1 VSLERPLAVY
11 LRVSTRKQETEN
23 QSIAI
28 EGWLSSR
35 GLSWGDV
42 DYRLE
47 DVESGTEDQR
57 SGFQELWRLVKEGR
71 VHGVLVFE
79 ISRLSRRQRT
89 LIDFLY
95 DCVERGITVY
105 SVKESYLAEWLREP
119 RARAIVVG
127 LLSILYDLERQ
138 MISDRTK
145 AGLERARM
153 QGKVVGRP
161 RKQVDRREVDKLLKL
176 GVPRTKIARM
186 LGVSPRTLKRRIV
199 EWSSQGRA

>member
-1 VSLERPLAVY
+1 MSLERPLAVY

-127 LLSILYDLERQ
+127 LLSILYDLER
-138 MISDRTK
+138 
-145 AGLERARM
+145 
-153 QGKVVGRP
+153 
-161 RKQVDRREVDKLLKL
+161 
-176 GVPRTKIARM
+176 
-186 LGVSPRTLKRRIV
+186 
-199 EWSSQGRA
+199 

>member
-1 VSLERPLAVY
+1 
-11 LRVSTRKQETEN
+11 
-23 QSIAI
+23 
-28 EGWLSSR
+28 
-35 GLSWGDV
+35 
-42 DYRLE
+42 
-47 DVESGTEDQR
+47 
-57 SGFQELWRLVKEGR
+57 
-71 VHGVLVFE
+71 
-79 ISRLSRRQRT
+79 
-89 LIDFLY
+89 
-95 DCVERGITVY
+95 
-105 SVKESYLAEWLREP
+105 LAEWLREP

-176 GVPRTKIARM
+176 GVPRTKIAKM

>member
-1 VSLERPLAVY
+1 MSVERPLAIY

-23 QSIAI
+23 QSLAI
-28 EGWLSSR
+28 EQWLASR
-35 GLSWGDV
+35 GLSWADV

-57 SGFQELWRLVKEGR
+57 AGFQELWRLVKEGK
-71 VHGVLVFE
+71 VHAMVVFE

-95 DCVERGITVY
+95 DCVEGGVTVY

-153 QGKVVGRP
+153 QGKTVGRP
-161 RKQVDRREVDKLLKL
+161 RKQIDRREVDKLVRL
-176 GVPRTKIARM
+176 GVPRSKIARM
-186 LGVSPRTLKRRIV
+186 FGVSPRTLKRRLV
-199 EWSSQGRA
+199 EWNVHQ